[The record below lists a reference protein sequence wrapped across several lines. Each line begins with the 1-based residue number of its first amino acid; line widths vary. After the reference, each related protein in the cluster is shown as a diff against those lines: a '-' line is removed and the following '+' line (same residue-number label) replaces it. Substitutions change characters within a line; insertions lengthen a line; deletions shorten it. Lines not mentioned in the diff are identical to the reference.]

1 MTKAASTHY
10 LSRSALAEKLAVSL
24 KELTQLLIESGWL
37 IHNDNA
43 EKGKE
48 WKLSAKG
55 EFEGGVYRE
64 SKKFGTYIVWPESV
78 ISHPAITG
86 ITDSLISA
94 TRIGRHYSLPAKII
108 NRLLAEMGWLSHYA
122 KGWKITALGTLNG
135 GVQASNKETG
145 VPYVSWQRSL
155 LTQPSFEQQVKCYQ
169 GLELETLLIDEKVHF
184 LSLDGRYIASTAELL
199 IANYLYIAGL
209 SYAYRR
215 TIILSADDSILSDF
229 YLAKAN
235 IHIHFQAIDIP
246 PSELSQQLVRQTLSK
261 KYHLNI
267 IELSLA
273 DTDHLDQVL
282 AKALL
287 ELGVSEE

>member
-55 EFEGGVYRE
+55 EFEGGIYRE

-78 ISHPAITG
+78 IAHPAITG
-86 ITDSLISA
+86 IKDSLVSA
-94 TRIGRHYSLPAKII
+94 TSIGKYYTLSAKMI

-122 KGWKITALGTLNG
+122 KGWKVTELGALNG
-135 GVQASNKETG
+135 GVQASNKATG

-155 LTQPSFEQQVKCYQ
+155 LTQPSFEKQVKSYQ
-169 GLELETLLIDEKVHF
+169 GLELESALIDGKSHF
-184 LSLDGRYIASTAELL
+184 LSLDGRYIASIAEVV

-209 SYAYRR
+209 AYAYRR
-215 TIILSADDSILSDF
+215 TITLSIDDFILSDF
-229 YLAKAN
+229 YLPKVN
-235 IHIHFQAIDIP
+235 VHIHFQVVDIP
-246 PSELSQQLVRQTLSK
+246 PSELSQQLARQISSK

-273 DTDHLDQVL
+273 DTSHLDQVL